1 MFLHLHT
8 AQRRN
13 SEEGHHAIKNRSEV
27 PKDYKNVQA
36 GLLKYFVIELK
47 KWAGLLH
54 TGDVDVF
61 PVDCWCSSE
70 CSTAASCKVTACADR
85 TSLFPHTEQFESV
98 YVYLLKPGLLNS

>member
-1 MFLHLHT
+1 MEAVASTIMFLHLHT

-47 KWAGLLH
+47 K
-54 TGDVDVF
+54 
-61 PVDCWCSSE
+61 
-70 CSTAASCKVTACADR
+70 
-85 TSLFPHTEQFESV
+85 
-98 YVYLLKPGLLNS
+98 